1 MFSLDRYDGT
11 CNTFDEL
18 SKTTCVTNK
27 TEDMNLNFFNP
38 NKAGLLSLFFLGG
51 GVQFDTTFIFQ
62 EEFI

>member
-18 SKTTCVTNK
+18 SKTVCVTNK

-38 NKAGLLSLFFLGG
+38 NKAGLFEVVFPGRRGS
-51 GVQFDTTFIFQ
+51 I
-62 EEFI
+62 